1 MIQRR
6 FHVWSPL
13 RIAAIE
19 TAPSSVTGLA
29 CAQFRYRGAWSP
41 THLRT
46 LLQLTALLSN
56 HSNQIVQHVY
66 NIHNDG
72 TIIDHPDRWLFNRSA
87 AGNVLYFRTRS
98 QVTWQSS
105 NFNLKW
111 LQHPGRRLSSLVSIE
126 ECIYRYC
133 DNLNILNNN
142 DGIEYGNEQWTEAW
156 LIHDLPDSY

>member
-1 MIQRR
+1 MCDLLCEL
-6 FHVWSPL
+6 P
-13 RIAAIE
+13 IE

-72 TIIDHPDRWLFNRSA
+72 TIIDHPD
-87 AGNVLYFRTRS
+87 
-98 QVTWQSS
+98 
-105 NFNLKW
+105 
-111 LQHPGRRLSSLVSIE
+111 IM
-126 ECIYRYC
+126 
-133 DNLNILNNN
+133 
-142 DGIEYGNEQWTEAW
+142 GISGY
-156 LIHDLPDSY
+156 